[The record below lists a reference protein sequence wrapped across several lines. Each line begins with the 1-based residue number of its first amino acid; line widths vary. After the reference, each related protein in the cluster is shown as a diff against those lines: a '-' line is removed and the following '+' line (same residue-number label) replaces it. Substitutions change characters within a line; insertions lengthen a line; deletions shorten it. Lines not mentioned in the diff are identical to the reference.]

1 VRIISRRPRGQ
12 RPDNKHSAATH
23 CVGALAGLLA
33 LSPFN
38 LHAAERAA
46 VVLQGLDKVTARIS
60 KFTVE
65 LDTPVVFGTLEI
77 TARACHKKPPE
88 EPPESSAFLEIRE
101 KQQGA
106 PVELLFS
113 GWMFASTPGLSA
125 LQHPVYDVWVLDCAI
140 LDENSES
147 NG

>member
-1 VRIISRRPRGQ
+1 MRIINRRPRGQ
-12 RPDNKHSAATH
+12 RRDKKHSA
-23 CVGALAGLLA
+23 VALSIIAFAGLFV
-33 LSPFN
+33 LSPFD
-38 LHAAERAA
+38 LQGAERTA

-77 TARACHKKPPE
+77 TARNCHKKPPE
-88 EPPESSAFLEIRE
+88 EPPESAAFLEIRE

-106 PVELLFS
+106 SVKLLFG

-125 LQHPVYDVWVLDCAI
+125 LQHPVYDVWVLDCSV